1 VTAVPVARSGP
12 SGRPH
17 DCLAEGSYHPAV
29 VEPSFLL
36 GAMGGTDCERIGA
49 GWLAQPAN
57 AVSSLAY
64 VAVAGWLLRDARR
77 PENDRI
83 VLVSSAAALAAVGAG
98 SLAYHGPQPGWAPLV
113 HDGSILGLGAVLFGV
128 AVRGLVLRR
137 PLGEPRRW
145 RTAGVWAAAGLVAYA
160 AGRTGSRL
168 CRPESLLQLHG
179 IWHGLSALALGAA
192 VRIVSGQCG
201 PALSRRPPWRGA
213 SLPGRPG

>member
-1 VTAVPVARSGP
+1 M
-12 SGRPH
+12 
-17 DCLAEGSYHPAV
+17 PAV

-36 GAMGGTDCERIGA
+36 TAMGGTDCERIGA

-64 VAVAGWLLRDARR
+64 VAVAGWLLRDARG
-77 PENDRI
+77 PENDRM

-113 HDGSILGLGAVLFGV
+113 HDGSILGLGAVLFGA

-137 PLGEPRRW
+137 PLGELRRW
-145 RTAGVWAAAGLVAYA
+145 RTAGVWAAAGLVTYA

-168 CRPESLLQLHG
+168 CRPDSVLQLHG

-192 VRIVSGQCG
+192 VRVVSGPC
-201 PALSRRPPWRGA
+201 P
-213 SLPGRPG
+213 LPDRSDG